1 MNKYIF
7 GQTYLKFE
15 VAMTASKISDTID
28 MIFYFQTAKVANP
41 TILLVFSAVCIFLSQ
56 YTVTMTAVEI
66 IARRNV
72 NSGKK
77 LNAR

>member
-41 TILLVFSAVCIFLSQ
+41 TI
-56 YTVTMTAVEI
+56 
-66 IARRNV
+66 
-72 NSGKK
+72 
-77 LNAR
+77 